1 MNNNKNNCWI
11 YKNNEWIPANA
22 FIDKNGNKS
31 VVLENGNMIQDVITY
46 PSNSKENSDID
57 NLIDLVHLNEP
68 SILYSSLL
76 RYSNDKIYTFTGKIL
91 LAINPFKRI
100 NIYND
105 EYIKKYSTSEQ
116 QEVLA
121 PHPYQISQQCLDN
134 LNKQGRN
141 QVVLVSGESGAGKT
155 VTTKFLMKY
164 ISSVSKKR
172 VVDLEDKI
180 LASNPIMEAF
190 GNAKTLRNDNSS
202 RFGKFIKLQFSKG
215 ILIGAKIETY
225 LLEKI
230 RLTGLCQNERN
241 FHIFYML
248 LKCHPEFK
256 CTEMDFN
263 YINKS
268 KVVNRDDGVTDQE
281 MYTELFDSF
290 DKLGFCSNE
299 VDNILNFTY
308 FILLLGNVNSFDDL
322 DSIRLFVEK
331 KGLDLDIDLLS
342 DYLKVNVIRTTHEE
356 IRSERSEDDFLNS
369 RDTIAQNLY
378 LLLFNYIVSRI
389 NSNISSKNEDGKNYI
404 GILDIFG
411 FEVFKN
417 NGFEQLCINYTNER
431 LQNIFN
437 KYIFELEQEEYK
449 KENIDWEDIEFE
461 SNKKIISLI
470 DNKTNSIFS
479 YQIEQ
484 SILGSGSDKAFYQA
498 LYNNLMD
505 NNNFDIGK
513 KDLVKGRFTVYHYAG
528 EVLYNSINYIEKNRN
543 TLDKRLNTFIGKSGN
558 EIIKQFDSS
567 IFSIITKKIKNKN
580 IIVQFKGQLD
590 RLLNEIVKQNQF
602 YIRCIKPND
611 LNIKNN
617 FNKERVLEQFRYCGV
632 LEAIKIARLG
642 YPVRI
647 KNDIF
652 VSLYYSLL
660 HYHKISVKDEEMIC
674 DLFVR
679 AEYDPK
685 EYKIGLTKVFLKKEL
700 HNRLN
705 DDNNKVRD
713 KSAKL
718 IQKTRRMMLVLKRVE
733 IFRRFILFSQYLLK
747 RWFVKKSSS
756 VTTIGS
762 FWRRIVALMEFKRV
776 KNQVL
781 VLQSLYRMFV
791 EKRQYKKILC
801 AFKVQR
807 FYRWYKFKLRFDK
820 LVKVEKT
827 MRIKMLRKGFNQLKD
842 KAVKN
847 HFAGVISRYY
857 RRYRKK
863 KELKNRVSILQELE
877 EAKQKIY
884 ELEMVINEYQETE
897 LSLTGNIGKIEK
909 ELENM
914 RDDVVGLEDEKD
926 VMKGRIT
933 ELEKKLVS
941 KTSELMVCK
950 NKIVDLNERK
960 SVEVETSTQGEQ
972 CEILH
977 QRIIDNAC
985 LERDMEK
992 QRCGLMEKQ
1001 LIVVN
1006 RRNGILK
1013 TDVSN
1018 KNKIILNLS
1027 GKFSELNNVNLL
1039 LKKKI
1044 RTFETDQEI
1053 LGGKMK
1059 NLYLKIDYYEDL
1071 LKRHGLANYL

>member
-31 VVLENGNMIQDVITY
+31 VVLENGNMIQDVVTY

-513 KDLVKGRFTVYHYAG
+513 KDLVKGRFTVRHYAG
-528 EVLYNSINYIEKNRN
+528 EVLYNSNNYIEKNRN

-762 FWRRIVALMEFKRV
+762 FWRRIVTLMEFKRV

-827 MRIKMLRKGFNQLKD
+827 MRIKMLRKGFNQLRD

-914 RDDVVGLEDEKD
+914 IGLEDEKD

-933 ELEKKLVS
+933 ELEEKLVS

-1027 GKFSELNNVNLL
+1027 GKLSELNNVNLL

-1071 LKRHGLANYL
+1071 LKRHCLANYL